1 MTITLLENNNHHT
14 APSDFKSLRR
24 RKRVYHLMTRN
35 VLCLKYTDRL
45 DLLDAAPD
53 WRKFRHLPVIDDD
66 GVLKGMVCHRDLMN
80 DFASSL
86 ACPPDQRRHS
96 DLQNVAV
103 QDVMIWNVLTTNE
116 SETLEE
122 AAKKMFE
129 NRCGALPVVDWD
141 NKLVG
146 LITEAD
152 FAKVFYLGEECLTQT
167 PPSPPLAKAI

>member
-1 MTITLLENNNHHT
+1 MTTTLLETNYHDT
-14 APSDFKSLRR
+14 TPSDFKSMRR

-35 VLCLKYTDRL
+35 VLCLKYSDHL
-45 DLLDAAPD
+45 NLLDATPD

-66 GVLKGMVCHRDLMN
+66 GVLKGMICHRDLMN

-86 ACPPDQRRHS
+86 ASPPDERLHS

-103 QDVMIWNVLTTNE
+103 KEVMIWNVLTTNE

-146 LITEAD
+146 IITEAD

>member
-1 MTITLLENNNHHT
+1 MTITLLETNYHDKT
-14 APSDFKSLRR
+14 PSDFKSLRR

-35 VLCLKYTDRL
+35 VLCLKYSDHL
-45 DLLDAAPD
+45 DLLETSPD
-53 WRKFRHLPVIDDD
+53 WRKFRHLPVIDDQ
-66 GVLKGMVCHRDLMN
+66 GVLKGMICHRDLMN

-86 ACPPDQRRHS
+86 ACPPDRSRHS

-103 QDVMIWNVLTTNE
+103 KDVMIWNVLTTNE

-146 LITEAD
+146 IITEAD
-152 FAKVFYLGEECLTQT
+152 FTKIFYLGEECLTQN